1 MRRCSSICQQ
11 DLCLPEDNRGKF
23 GSFVFDCT
31 LMMMHLELRKYFDL
45 ETVAEEFHGNA
56 EKYHINFYG

>member
-1 MRRCSSICQQ
+1 MRIGSSICQQ

-31 LMMMHLELRKYFDL
+31 LMMMHLELWKCFDL
-45 ETVAEEFHGNA
+45 EPVVEEFHGNS
-56 EKYHINFYG
+56 EKYYINFYC